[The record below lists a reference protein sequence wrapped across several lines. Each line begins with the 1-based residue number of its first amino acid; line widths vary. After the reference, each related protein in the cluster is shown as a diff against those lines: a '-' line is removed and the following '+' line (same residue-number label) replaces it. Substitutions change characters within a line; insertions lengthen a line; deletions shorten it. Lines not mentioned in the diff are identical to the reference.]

1 MPKRVDHEQRRR
13 QIGEAL
19 LRIASSRGLQAAS
32 MREVAVEA
40 GVSLRLVQYYFHSK
54 QELLLGA
61 LGYLGE
67 QLSARVTDRIRSL
80 GSPTPRN
87 IVFGTLTAILPTD
100 AESRQ
105 LTRTYAAYY
114 TLVLAEPDLAREHG
128 ASYPDALERF
138 LARQLRD
145 AQQAGQVDADLDA
158 DTVAAGLL
166 AMTNG
171 LGSSVLGGQRDGAA
185 ALAIL
190 TYHLDQLFSRTSP
203 V

>member
-1 MPKRVDHEQRRR
+1 M
-13 QIGEAL
+13 
-19 LRIASSRGLQAAS
+19 
-32 MREVAVEA
+32 
-40 GVSLRLVQYYFHSK
+40 
-54 QELLLGA
+54 
-61 LGYLGE
+61 
-67 QLSARVTDRIRSL
+67 
-80 GSPTPRN
+80 
-87 IVFGTLTAILPTD
+87 
-100 AESRQ
+100 
-105 LTRTYAAYY
+105 
-114 TLVLAEPDLAREHG
+114 VLAEPDLAREHG